1 MTTNSTLSH
10 PKYQQFLETI
20 HFNGTTYGIR
30 ALILGNLIGE
40 NPLTTLEITQYLE
53 ENYFDE
59 ELQKPVLDQV
69 QAMINDLWPE
79 VEQAVNKKQIVLLSP
94 IKITSETE
102 EILEALVTRQEEVMN
117 LLAGLALSEAL
128 DPDAEEHED
137 LMDNLEQFID
147 ECDDL
152 FTDIEDAEDIEDY
165 RHDMLAMIEESEDV
179 WNDAFDFLFA

>member
-1 MTTNSTLSH
+1 MTVEIHSN

-30 ALILGNLIGE
+30 GLILGNLIG
-40 NPLTTLEITQYLE
+40 PSALSSQEICQYLE

-59 ELQKPVLDQV
+59 TLEKPVLEQ
-69 QAMINDLWPE
+69 MHGLIKEIWPE
-79 VEQAVNKKQIVLLSP
+79 AEKILTKKELPLLSP
-94 IKITSETE
+94 VKITAETDD
-102 EILEALVTRQEEVMN
+102 LVDALATRQEEVIN
-117 LLAGLALSEAL
+117 LMAGLGLSEGL
-128 DPDAEEHED
+128 NEDIEEHED

-165 RHDMLAMIEESEDV
+165 RHDMLAMIEESEDI
-179 WNDAFDFLFA
+179 WNDAFELLYE